1 MQCNFGMRR
10 RPRQHIAHHEAFA
23 PVECLRAGIG
33 RMCGQPQVITSR
45 LGAAHQV
52 AAMAHAGWQVVSDS
66 AAVSDKVLEHAH
78 MLMDTQEEPA

>member
-1 MQCNFGMRR
+1 VKDADSLTAALMFL
-10 RPRQHIAHHEAFA
+10 AA
-23 PVECLRAGIG
+23 PD
-33 RMCGQPQVITSR
+33 
-45 LGAAHQV
+45 QV